1 MRLGRDQSNSTYVCV
16 EAGCTFQ
23 WRMQEG
29 YFQVKDGVMKY
40 PANAHQLLKPAL
52 VREHGYLYIASIAD
66 GPHQKRTWRCAAKDC
81 SNIIVDDSN
90 FEPTD

>member
-1 MRLGRDQSNSTYVCV
+1 MGLGREQSNSTYVCV

-23 WRMQEG
+23 WGRQEG
-29 YFQVKDGVMKY
+29 YFQVKDGIMKY

-66 GPHQKRTWRCAAKDC
+66 GTHQKRTWRCAVKDC
-81 SNIIVDDSN
+81 PNIIVDGSN
-90 FEPTD
+90 FDPTD

>member
-23 WRMQEG
+23 WGMQEG

-52 VREHGYLYIASIAD
+52 VREHGYLYIASIF
-66 GPHQKRTWRCAAKDC
+66 GRTAPEKNVAVC
-81 SNIIVDDSN
+81 SEGLPQHNCR
-90 FEPTD
+90 